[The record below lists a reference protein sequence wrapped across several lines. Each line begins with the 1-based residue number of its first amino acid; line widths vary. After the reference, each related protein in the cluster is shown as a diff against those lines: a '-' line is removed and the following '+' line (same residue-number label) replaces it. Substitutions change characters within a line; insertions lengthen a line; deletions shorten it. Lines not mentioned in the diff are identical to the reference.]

1 MNGNI
6 ENVDP
11 SEWGSIFFKPDNI
24 IRMLFKSYCGF
35 EKRKC
40 KNNEFRP
47 PSNVPSDSFD
57 DVILITEQTKKK
69 PAFYVKLVQTE
80 SENIFFERSEI

>member
-1 MNGNI
+1 MSCLFEHNFLLNGNI

-35 EKRKC
+35 GKWKC
-40 KNNEFRP
+40 QNNEFRP
-47 PSNVPSDSFD
+47 HSNVLSDSFD
-57 DVILITEQTKKK
+57 DAILITEQTK
-69 PAFYVKLVQTE
+69 
-80 SENIFFERSEI
+80 NGI